1 MINEE
6 RRVMIIPIGLELE
19 RAIVG
24 ISEYS
29 PDMVYVIYS
38 KKDGENVEDKIGAES
53 ERFKEIF
60 INKIRG
66 LWKCKE
72 FGIDVTN
79 LSKCT
84 NLLKDIILGELEESK
99 NTFFYINIS
108 TSSKIFSFSS
118 FYLAGK
124 YLERIL
130 LFYVK
135 PTHYLMVD
143 FVDIFQEIVSLLKN
157 RDKIEKEKI
166 DQADEI
172 IKRYKNHGWTDG
184 PFEVIEI
191 PYYKL
196 SKYPKYEINVLK
208 IMNIHKNDYPKG
220 FTIEDL
226 LKLKNE
232 EIDER
237 SNKIKLNHYLTELE
251 KHSLIESNPIN
262 RKKYVKIQK
271 SGEIFLKTIASLIEN

>member
-1 MINEE
+1 MVNEE
-6 RRVMIIPIGLELE
+6 RKVMIIPIGLELE

-29 PDMVYVIYS
+29 PDMIYVIYS
-38 KKDGENVEDKIGAES
+38 KKDEESVEDKIGAES
-53 ERFKEIF
+53 EKFKELLIK
-60 INKIRG
+60 KIRG
-66 LWKCKE
+66 LWKYKE
-72 FGIDVTN
+72 FGVDVTN
-79 LSKCT
+79 ISKCT
-84 NLLKDIILGELEESK
+84 NLLKEIILKELEESR

-124 YLERIL
+124 YSENVL

-143 FVDIFQEIVSLLKN
+143 FVDIFQDIVSLLKN
-157 RDKIEKEKI
+157 RDKIEKERLN
-166 DQADEI
+166 QADEM
-172 IKRYKNHGWTDG
+172 IKNYKNHGWTDG

-208 IMNIHKNDYPKG
+208 IMNTYKNDYPKG

-226 LKLKNE
+226 LRLKNE
-232 EIDER
+232 EIEER
-237 SNKIKLNHYLTELE
+237 NNKIKLNYYLTELE
-251 KHSLIESNPIN
+251 KHSLIENNPRN
-262 RKKYVKIQK
+262 RKKYVKLQK

>member
-1 MINEE
+1 MFNEE
-6 RRVMIIPIGLELE
+6 RKVMIIPIGLELE

-24 ISEYS
+24 ISEYA
-29 PDMVYVIYS
+29 PDMIYVIYS
-38 KKDGENVEDKIGAES
+38 KKDEKNVEDKIGAES
-53 ERFKEIF
+53 EKFKESF

-66 LWKCKE
+66 LWRYKE

-84 NLLKDIILGELEESK
+84 NLLKEIILKELEESK
-99 NTFFYINIS
+99 NTFLYINIA

-124 YLERIL
+124 YSENVL

-143 FVDIFQEIVSLLKN
+143 FVDVFQDIISLLKN
-157 RDKIEKEKI
+157 RETIEKERI
-166 DQADEI
+166 NQADEI
-172 IKRYKNHGWTDG
+172 IKKYKNHGWTDG

-196 SKYPKYEINVLK
+196 SKYPKYEINVLE
-208 IMNIHKNDYPKG
+208 IMNKYKNDYPKG

-226 LKLKNE
+226 LELKNE
-232 EIDER
+232 EIEER
-237 SNKIKLNHYLTELE
+237 SNKIKLNYYLTELE
-251 KHSLIESNPIN
+251 KHSLIENNPRN
-262 RKKYVKIQK
+262 RKKYVKLHK
-271 SGEIFLKTIASLIEN
+271 SSVTFLKTIASLVEI

>member
-1 MINEE
+1 MVNEE
-6 RRVMIIPIGLELE
+6 RKVMIIPIGLELE

-29 PDMVYVIYS
+29 PDMIYVIYS
-38 KKDGENVEDKIGAES
+38 KKDEENVEDKIDAES
-53 ERFKEIF
+53 EKFKELF
-60 INKIRG
+60 IKKIRG
-66 LWKCKE
+66 LWKYKE
-72 FGIDVTN
+72 FGADVTN
-79 LSKCT
+79 ISKCT
-84 NLLKDIILGELEESK
+84 NLLKEIILKELEESR

-124 YLERIL
+124 YSENVL
-130 LFYVK
+130 LYYVK

-143 FVDIFQEIVSLLKN
+143 FVKVFQDIVLSLKN
-157 RDKIEKEKI
+157 RDKIEKERI
-166 DQADEI
+166 NQADQMIE
-172 IKRYKNHGWTDG
+172 KYRNHGWTDG

-196 SKYPKYEINVLK
+196 SKYPKYEINVLE
-208 IMNIHKNDYPKG
+208 IMSKYKNDYPKG
-220 FTIEDL
+220 FTIENL
-226 LKLKNE
+226 LRLKNE
-232 EIDER
+232 EIKER
-237 SNKIKLNHYLTELE
+237 NNKIKLNYYLTELE
-251 KHSLIESNPIN
+251 KHSLIENNPKN

>member
-1 MINEE
+1 MFNEE
-6 RRVMIIPIGLELE
+6 RKVMIIPIGLELE

-24 ISEYS
+24 ISEYA
-29 PDMVYVIYS
+29 PDMIYVIYS
-38 KKDGENVEDKIGAES
+38 KKDEKNVEDKIGAES
-53 ERFKEIF
+53 EKFKESF

-66 LWKCKE
+66 LWRYKE

-84 NLLKDIILGELEESK
+84 NLLKEIILKELEESK
-99 NTFFYINIS
+99 NTFFYINIA

-124 YLERIL
+124 YSENVL

-143 FVDIFQEIVSLLKN
+143 FVDVFQDIISLLKN
-157 RDKIEKEKI
+157 RETIEKERI
-166 DQADEI
+166 NQADEI
-172 IKRYKNHGWTDG
+172 IKKYKNHGWTDG

-196 SKYPKYEINVLK
+196 SKYPKYEINVLE
-208 IMNIHKNDYPKG
+208 IMNKYKNDYPKG

-226 LKLKNE
+226 LELKNE
-232 EIDER
+232 EIEER
-237 SNKIKLNHYLTELE
+237 SNKIKLNYYLTELE
-251 KHSLIESNPIN
+251 KHSLIENNPRN

>member
-6 RRVMIIPIGLELE
+6 RKVMIIPIGLELE

-24 ISEYS
+24 ISKYS

-38 KKDGENVEDKIGAES
+38 KKDEENAEDKIGAES
-53 ERFKEIF
+53 ERFKELF
-60 INKIRG
+60 INKIQG
-66 LWKCKE
+66 LWKYKE
-72 FGIDVTN
+72 FWTDVTN

-84 NLLKDIILGELEESK
+84 ILLKEIISKELEESK
-99 NTFFYINIS
+99 NTSFYINIS
-108 TSSKIFSFSS
+108 TSSKIFSFST

-124 YLERIL
+124 YPEKIL

-143 FVDIFQEIVSLLKN
+143 FVDIFQEIVSSLKN
-157 RDKIEKEKI
+157 RDNIEKERI
-166 DQADEI
+166 NQADEI
-172 IKRYKNHGWTDG
+172 IKKYKNHGWTDG

-208 IMNIHKNDYPKG
+208 IMSMHKNDYPKG

-226 LKLKNE
+226 LELKNE

-251 KHSLIESNPIN
+251 KHSLIENKPIN
-262 RKKYVKIQK
+262 RKKYVKIQQ

>member
-1 MINEE
+1 MYQGLIYFFYRGEYMIYIKPKSDTNPFFSLAVLNPVKMVPQQDDTWKYDNKVIITNEE
-6 RRVMIIPIGLELE
+6 LIYTKIFN
-19 RAIVG
+19 
-24 ISEYS
+24 
-29 PDMVYVIYS
+29 PDG
-38 KKDGENVEDKIGAES
+38 K
-53 ERFKEIF
+53 
-60 INKIRG
+60 RG
-66 LWKCKE
+66 L
-72 FGIDVTN
+72 
-79 LSKCT
+79 S
-84 NLLKDIILGELEESK
+84 
-99 NTFFYINIS
+99 
-108 TSSKIFSFSS
+108 
-118 FYLAGK
+118 
-124 YLERIL
+124 
-130 LFYVK
+130 
-135 PTHYLMVD
+135 
-143 FVDIFQEIVSLLKN
+143 
-157 RDKIEKEKI
+157 
-166 DQADEI
+166 
-172 IKRYKNHGWTDG
+172 

>member
-6 RRVMIIPIGLELE
+6 RKVMIIPIGLELE

-24 ISEYS
+24 IPEYN
-29 PDMVYVIYS
+29 PDMIYVIYS
-38 KKDGENVEDKIGAES
+38 KKDEENVEDKIGAES
-53 ERFKEIF
+53 ERFKELF
-60 INKIRG
+60 LNKIRG
-66 LWKCKE
+66 LWKYKE

-84 NLLKDIILGELEESK
+84 NLLQEIILKEIEESK
-99 NTFFYINIS
+99 NTFFYINTS
-108 TSSKIFSFSS
+108 TSSKILSFSS

-124 YLERIL
+124 YPERIL

-157 RDKIEKEKI
+157 RENIEKESVN
-166 DQADEI
+166 QADEI
-172 IKRYKNHGWTDG
+172 IKKYKNHGWTDG

-196 SKYPKYEINVLK
+196 SKYPKYEITVLE
-208 IMNIHKNDYPKG
+208 IMNKYKNDYPKG

-226 LKLKNE
+226 LGLKNE
-232 EIDER
+232 EIEER
-237 SNKIKLNHYLTELE
+237 SNKIKLNYYLSELE
-251 KHSLIESNPIN
+251 KHSLIENNPIN